1 MSDLFTFFLIVLKAS
16 LFSTGG
22 LGNLPSIHSD
32 LITRN
37 WASENQFAESIAVG
51 QIAPG
56 PNGLWVV
63 SLGYLVGGVGG
74 SLAALA
80 AIVLPPFLILLVQK
94 AYMRVQ
100 HHPFV
105 EGFVRG
111 LSLAVV
117 GVFLVVLAGLLQK
130 GSGGTTSSSGI
141 NGRSLLI
148 AVASFGLGATKRV
161 PVALVIA
168 LAAVVGMVWK

>member
-1 MSDLFTFFLIVLKAS
+1 MSLSDLFTLFLLVLKAS

-32 LITRN
+32 LITRH

-51 QIAPG
+51 QISPG

-63 SLGYLVGGVGG
+63 SLGYLVGGVSG
-74 SLAALA
+74 SLTALA
-80 AIVLPPFLILLVQK
+80 AICLPPFLILLVQR
-94 AYMRVQ
+94 AYLRVQ

-105 EGFVRG
+105 EGFVHG

-117 GVFLVVLAGLLQK
+117 GVFLVVLVGLLTE
-130 GSGGTTSSSGI
+130 GSGI
-141 NGRSLLI
+141 NTRSLII
-148 AVASFGLGATKRV
+148 AAASFGLGATKRV
-161 PVALVIA
+161 PVALIIA
-168 LAAVVGMVWK
+168 LAAVVGMVWL